1 MGVTARGGGRRY
13 GGRDAAQRREERRAR
28 LIAAGLELF
37 GTTGYA
43 ATSVKNICREAG
55 LTERYFYESLRDRE
69 DLLATVYDELIRE
82 VQVATFAAA
91 DQAGPELEAQVRAGL
106 DVFVRTLTDDPRKA
120 RIVLIEV
127 VGVGPRLEQRRHA
140 VMHEFADFIAAVALR
155 HMGTRTTP
163 KLPMMAIALVGG
175 VNELLVDWTL
185 GRQTG
190 SVEEIV
196 DLCTLLIVAA
206 YDAVARHA

>member
-127 VGVGPRLEQRRHA
+127 VGVGPASNSAATRSCTSSPTSSPRSRSGTWGHGRR
-140 VMHEFADFIAAVALR
+140 R
-155 HMGTRTTP
+155 NCP
-163 KLPMMAIALVGG
+163 
-175 VNELLVDWTL
+175 
-185 GRQTG
+185 
-190 SVEEIV
+190 
-196 DLCTLLIVAA
+196 
-206 YDAVARHA
+206 